1 MTSRGSGSSR
11 SSACGGVVTESL
23 AVTVVLVGC
32 GKPGTCLLRTSGLN
46 EVVVTAKSDLCGWKK
61 WS

>member
-1 MTSRGSGSSR
+1 M
-11 SSACGGVVTESL
+11 ESL

-32 GKPGTCLLRTSGLN
+32 GRPGTCLLRTSGLN
-46 EVVVTAKSDLCGWKK
+46 EVVVTAKSDLYGWK